1 MLGAGLLLLV
11 PALAALSVVMADW
24 VWRVD
29 QRLLLTLFG
38 GLALCQ
44 LTAAALVLRG
54 VRRRDAAAREAAA
67 ASAEAIA
74 ARNALVHRQSEMLAI
89 AAHEVR
95 TPLGGVLGLLDLVL
109 ASPSLPPVARQDA
122 GAARQAAGDLML
134 LLRDMIEAPAD
145 ARPDELFRIDDLMEQ
160 VVALLRGRAAQQGTT
175 LATAVAPGT
184 PPAWIGD
191 PLRLRQILTN
201 LVANAIRF
209 TVGGVVRIEARE
221 GPARGLEVAVSDTG
235 KGIAPERLAKMFD
248 RFQPSEGGTGLG
260 LSICR
265 DLAARMGGTVTVNS
279 APGRGSLFSVA
290 LPLRQVPPA
299 EVAGVHP
306 APARLTEV
314 PARLTENPARLTQD
328 PARLTE
334 DPARLVQAPARLTQ
348 ADARLAPAPAM
359 PLPIGGLPVLVVDDV
374 AANRRLLG
382 VVLERAGHA
391 HQGAASAVEALQML
405 AAGPYRAVLM
415 DLQMPGMDGFE
426 ATRRIRALP
435 GAAGSV
441 PVLAVTAQD
450 SLESRAAATAS
461 GMNGYLPK
469 PVGLADLA
477 AALRDL
483 APEG

>member
-306 APARLTEV
+306 APARLT
-314 PARLTENPARLTQD
+314 QD

-334 DPARLVQAPARLTQ
+334 DPAGLVQAPARMVP
-348 ADARLAPAPAM
+348 APARLAPAPAM

-374 AANRRLLG
+374 AVNRRLLG

-469 PVGLADLA
+469 PVGLAELA

>member
-306 APARLTEV
+306 APARLTQD
-314 PARLTENPARLTQD
+314 PASLTQD
-328 PARLTE
+328 PAG
-334 DPARLVQAPARLTQ
+334 LVQAPARMVP
-348 ADARLAPAPAM
+348 APARLAPTPAM

-469 PVGLADLA
+469 PVGLAELA

>member
-306 APARLTEV
+306 APARLT
-314 PARLTENPARLTQD
+314 QD

-334 DPARLVQAPARLTQ
+334 DPAGLVQVPARLTQ

-469 PVGLADLA
+469 PVGLAELA

>member
-221 GPARGLEVAVSDTG
+221 GPAHGLEVAVSDTG

-306 APARLTEV
+306 APARLTQD
-314 PARLTENPARLTQD
+314 PASLTQD
-328 PARLTE
+328 PAG
-334 DPARLVQAPARLTQ
+334 LVQAPARMVP
-348 ADARLAPAPAM
+348 APARLAPAPAM

-469 PVGLADLA
+469 PVGLAELA

>member
-306 APARLTEV
+306 APARLT
-314 PARLTENPARLTQD
+314 QD

-334 DPARLVQAPARLTQ
+334 DPAGLVQDPARLTQ
-348 ADARLAPAPAM
+348 ADARLAPTPAM

>member
-306 APARLTEV
+306 APARLTQD
-314 PARLTENPARLTQD
+314 PASLTQD
-328 PARLTE
+328 PAG
-334 DPARLVQAPARLTQ
+334 LVQAPATMVP
-348 ADARLAPAPAM
+348 APARLAPAPAM

>member
-306 APARLTEV
+306 APARLTQD
-314 PARLTENPARLTQD
+314 PASLTQD
-328 PARLTE
+328 PAG
-334 DPARLVQAPARLTQ
+334 LVQAPARMVP
-348 ADARLAPAPAM
+348 APARLAPAPAM

>member
-306 APARLTEV
+306 APARLTQD
-314 PARLTENPARLTQD
+314 PASLTQD
-328 PARLTE
+328 PAG
-334 DPARLVQAPARLTQ
+334 LVQAPARMVP
-348 ADARLAPAPAM
+348 APARLAPAPAM

-469 PVGLADLA
+469 PVGLAELA